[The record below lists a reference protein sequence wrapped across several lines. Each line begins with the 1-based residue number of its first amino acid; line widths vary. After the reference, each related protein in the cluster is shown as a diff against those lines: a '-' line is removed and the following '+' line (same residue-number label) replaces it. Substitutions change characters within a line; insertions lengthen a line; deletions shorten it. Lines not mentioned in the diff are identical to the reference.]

1 MFGSDTKHFFI
12 FDTKLKYINN
22 EEKMSNKNIIYTR
35 NYIDTVNTIS
45 PITSQFIF
53 ENKDG
58 QVKLRGN
65 NESGNCLFL
74 LNAPK
79 ENLNFTGDE
88 DNESKLC
95 FLDFTKFFKL
105 YKEFDK
111 PNDDKTKEEHAV
123 LDIEINDNTNEAVV
137 MNVKSNKS
145 PCNFKYRLA
154 NTDVIKKPI
163 IKENPK
169 LPEFVASINLSKEMV
184 NVIMHRISMIDA
196 NYVTFELNEKTCKF
210 IGKNNITNQEYSEEI
225 ALDTEVDKPLKVT
238 IKAEAFTLLP
248 TADYLVN
255 FSEQFLTR
263 FEQQRADGIDLTLFL
278 TAVKSE
284 N

>member
-1 MFGSDTKHFFI
+1 
-12 FDTKLKYINN
+12 
-22 EEKMSNKNIIYTR
+22 MSNKNIIYTR

-111 PNDDKTKEEHAV
+111 PNDDKAKEEHAV
-123 LDIEINDNTNEAVV
+123 LDIEINDDRNEAVV

-248 TADYLVN
+248 TADYSVN

-263 FEQQRADGIDLTLFL
+263 FEQQRADGINLTLFL

>member
-1 MFGSDTKHFFI
+1 
-12 FDTKLKYINN
+12 
-22 EEKMSNKNIIYTR
+22 MSNKNIIYTR

-123 LDIEINDNTNEAVV
+123 LDIEVNDNLNEAVV

-248 TADYLVN
+248 RV
-255 FSEQFLTR
+255 
-263 FEQQRADGIDLTLFL
+263 DLQL
-278 TAVKSE
+278 
-284 N
+284 